1 MYRRA
6 ASAGDAS
13 RETDQ
18 HGPRSRLADTPDDSA
33 LSPQAAKM

>member
-13 RETDQ
+13 RGIDQ